1 METLMLIDDDPGIR
15 RMLGLLI
22 REHSIGRV
30 ICELESGEHAV
41 EELLFY
47 RPDVVLIDLLLPV
60 VDGVRIVSQERT
72 RIFGEI
78 HHDFTGDRPGADFLF
93 L

>member
-30 ICELESGEHAV
+30 EMCIRERYRAV
-41 EELLFY
+41 
-47 RPDVVLIDLLLPV
+47 
-60 VDGVRIVSQERT
+60 QECAQCNM
-72 RIFGEI
+72 
-78 HHDFTGDRPGADFLF
+78 D
-93 L
+93 